1 MTKKIQ
7 SIVII
12 DKANYL
18 QKMRNILSDSS
29 KFTEVFVG
37 NEKQLNFLDNLEKQ
51 VTDLLKQLKYSCII
65 SDTVYKNL
73 KARGSRFGILYRF
86 FRTYNN

>member
-1 MTKKIQ
+1 
-7 SIVII
+7 
-12 DKANYL
+12 
-18 QKMRNILSDSS
+18 MRNILSDSS

>member
-37 NEKQLNFLDNLEKQ
+37 NEKQVNFLDNLEKQ

>member
-1 MTKKIQ
+1 
-7 SIVII
+7 
-12 DKANYL
+12 
-18 QKMRNILSDSS
+18 MRNILSDSG

-51 VTDLLKQLKYSCII
+51 VADLLKQLKYSCII

-73 KARGSRFGILYRF
+73 KPEGSRFGILYRLCKKL
-86 FRTYNN
+86 